1 MMALT
6 LQVQIFFPGSYTSGS
21 TSYKNASYPYFFTV
35 FKDTLYFRART
46 SLGYELWAYDASK
59 GARIVKDLYPGTYTS
74 GSNTYGNSSYPGNL
88 TVFDNKLYFSAEEGY
103 NVQGSAGQEMYYY
116 DGNNLGRV
124 ADIYPGSNGSS
135 PYYFFATS
143 DKMYFRARES
153 STGYEQ
159 YILSLIHI

>member
-1 MMALT
+1 M
-6 LQVQIFFPGSYTSGS
+6 
-21 TSYKNASYPYFFTV
+21 
-35 FKDTLYFRART
+35 YFRART

-153 STGYEQ
+153 STGYEP
-159 YILSLIHI
+159 YILVSKDPLPSIVSVTSTTSNGTYTVSYTHLTLPTILLV